1 MFGWGVPSITT
12 DELAEK
18 LSQGKKV
25 LIDVRE
31 PYEFAGGHIKGAVNM
46 PVRQLGDKIGKF
58 KADAEMYVICAS
70 GSRSGSA
77 VGALRRAGF
86 ENVFNVKGGVSRWRG
101 KLVR

>member
-1 MFGWGVPSITT
+1 M
-12 DELAEK
+12 
-18 LSQGKKV
+18 
-25 LIDVRE
+25 
-31 PYEFAGGHIKGAVNM
+31 
-46 PVRQLGDKIGKF
+46 GKF
-58 KADAEMYVICAS
+58 EADAETYVICAS